1 MAASS
6 MARAVPVQHD
16 PDRGQ
21 RCPPVAGSTCLPP
34 VSMEIDCIGMML
46 RSSGPA
52 GQFMPANTKS
62 ALIQGALAVLSC
74 CVVLLHVQPDV
85 LEGRDSKRLTR
96 SESRVQR
103 QASMGR
109 ECQAAI
115 AL

>member
-1 MAASS
+1 
-6 MARAVPVQHD
+6 
-16 PDRGQ
+16 
-21 RCPPVAGSTCLPP
+21 
-34 VSMEIDCIGMML
+34 
-46 RSSGPA
+46 
-52 GQFMPANTKS
+52 
-62 ALIQGALAVLSC
+62 
-74 CVVLLHVQPDV
+74 VLLDVQPDV